1 MLLCIGHD
9 HQLHFLPVMPIEH
22 WVDYEAVKP
31 LKPVVKVGQPLEFVS
46 VKDTHRR
53 CDLTFNDILYCRNGQ
68 PDNYRY
74 YASQDSGHINCMS
87 EAGQALQWRFR
98 HRVTEPTECYL
109 AKQYHLAF
117 TLGHQ
122 KTPDY

>member
-1 MLLCIGHD
+1 MKYTHNALLLLSWLVCCFASGMIINYTYY
-9 HQLHFLPVMPIEH
+9 QVMPITH
-22 WVDYEAVKP
+22 WVNYETVKP
-31 LKPVVKVGQPLEFVS
+31 LKQVVKVGQPLEFVS

-87 EAGQALQWRFR
+87 EAGQGASMA
-98 HRVTEPTECYL
+98 VS
-109 AKQYHLAF
+109 A
-117 TLGHQ
+117 
-122 KTPDY
+122 